1 MIATFLF
8 LSIVFLYLFIG
19 FLTFFMFQAYWNS
32 KHLDS
37 IDQIDLFLAVF
48 WVPFWIFILPL
59 VLIYL
64 TAKYAWIGILTF
76 FILLFK
82 GKGE

>member
-8 LSIVFLYLFIG
+8 LSIVFLYVFIG
-19 FLTFFMFQAYWNS
+19 ILTFFIFQAYWNL
-32 KHLDS
+32 KHDDW
-37 IDQIDLFLAVF
+37 IDQIDNIFVLL
-48 WVPFWIFILPL
+48 WTPFWIIILPF

-64 TAKYAWIGILTF
+64 AAKYAWIGILTF